1 MKNAIVKTMDW
12 MLFIAI
18 GIAMVIAFK
27 AAGIVGLLIT
37 LLVSVTLTC
46 FWFAVSLLCSRL
58 EETNKL
64 LTEISGKLTKKLH
77 EH

>member
-1 MKNAIVKTMDW
+1 MKSVIVKTMDW
-12 MLFIAI
+12 LVII
-18 GIAMVIAFK
+18 TIVIAMLIAFH
-27 AAGIVGLLIT
+27 AAGVVGLLIT
-37 LLVSVTLTC
+37 FLVSVTLTC
-46 FWFAVSLLCSRL
+46 FWFAASLICTRL